1 VTSRSLCS
9 QRDADVDN
17 ANDDVDDDA
26 AAAADRDDLEPL
38 RAATSCEA
46 GRRTAC
52 FTSRVASMV
61 AGLLL
66 QCQPPVDV
74 PWSTRPDVSRLAV
87 YGVSGIEYNPR
98 PDSQIQRM
106 CSIRDSG
113 DRPLLRTAPPPP
125 PLTRAAPNTLL
136 RRAEPRCQGSLAW
149 FVLILLHKYGE

>member
-26 AAAADRDDLEPL
+26 ASDDRDDLDPL

-61 AGLLL
+61 AGSLLK
-66 QCQPPVDV
+66 CQPLVDV
-74 PWSTRPDVSRLAV
+74 PGRL
-87 YGVSGIEYNPR
+87 G
-98 PDSQIQRM
+98 QM
-106 CSIRDSG
+106 CHGLSC
-113 DRPLLRTAPPPP
+113 L
-125 PLTRAAPNTLL
+125 
-136 RRAEPRCQGSLAW
+136 W
-149 FVLILLHKYGE
+149 V